1 MRALGMSNADIHIPP
16 GAEHGRS
23 ATSNSRLLRAIIFYS
38 ALAVIVLVAV
48 PYGSVEPWW
57 KAAFESAIF
66 LIGTIAFIEF
76 YLSGRKSP
84 SSSPPGIKGE
94 GFSDGPEAVS
104 SSPSPPILIAKG
116 EGNKGT
122 GKSIV
127 RRRAF
132 LLALLALVV
141 FGVVQTFPFGSSY
154 SAALSRNLPR
164 TISYDPH
171 GTRVWA
177 TEVLAL
183 VLLAGMLLRYT
194 TDEKKFKA
202 LVYIVMGTALAAAVF
217 GIARQTMQHQ
227 LGFGLPYLRPGVG
240 YAQFI
245 NKNHFAF
252 LAEMG
257 IGLTLGVIVWRGL
270 PRERLLIVV
279 GAIVILAGAVVLA
292 NSRGGMLAVFSQIV
306 FAGLL
311 RLLVSP
317 VKRHSREES
326 RLNEL
331 TKSLR
336 ASLLVRV
343 GLIVLLV
350 VTIAL
355 GTIWIGG
362 APLSASLEAVPTEVG
377 APSDKSRW
385 AVRRWDIW
393 PATLKM
399 IKDHPIAGVGF
410 GGFWMAITR
419 YHNASGEMV
428 PQEAHNDYLEFL
440 ASGGLIALLI
450 GAWFL
455 YLYVQTLRARLREN
469 SSRFVRAARCGA
481 LVGISGVAVHS
492 VVDFGLHVPAN
503 AAVLVALLVISTSD
517 LLRSKRRSR
526 PPSAHK

>member
-1 MRALGMSNADIHIPP
+1 MNSDA
-16 GAEHGRS
+16 S
-23 ATSNSRLLRAIIFYS
+23 ARHARLLPAIVFYS
-38 ALAVIVLVAV
+38 ILGLIVLVSV

-57 KAAFESAIF
+57 RATFQCAMFVLGTMAFADFFFTGESN
-66 LIGTIAFIEF
+66 IAR
-76 YLSGRKSP
+76 YS
-84 SSSPPGIKGE
+84 
-94 GFSDGPEAVS
+94 
-104 SSPSPPILIAKG
+104 
-116 EGNKGT
+116 
-122 GKSIV
+122 
-127 RRRAF
+127 F
-132 LLALLALVV
+132 LLPLLALVV
-141 FGVVQTFPFGSSY
+141 FGLLQTIPLGSSY
-154 SAALSRNLPR
+154 STALSRNLPR

-194 TDEKKFKA
+194 TDEKKLKA

-257 IGLTLGVIVWRGL
+257 FGLALGVIVWRGL
-270 PRERLLIVV
+270 PRERLVIIV
-279 GAIVILAGAVVLA
+279 GAILILAGAVVLA
-292 NSRGGMLAVFSQIV
+292 NSRGGMLAVFSQVV
-306 FAGLL
+306 FAGVL
-311 RLLVSP
+311 RLFVSP
-317 VKRHSREES
+317 VKRHAKEEG

-336 ASLLVRV
+336 ASLLVRA
-343 GLIVLLV
+343 GLMVLLV

-377 APSDKSRW
+377 APSDNSRW

-450 GAWFL
+450 AAWFVCH
-455 YLYVQTLRARLREN
+455 YIQRVRARLREEPG
-469 SSRFVRAARCGA
+469 RFGRAARCGA

-503 AAVLVALLVISTSD
+503 AAVLVALMVISTSD
-517 LLRSKRRSR
+517 LRSDKGSTNRPSR
-526 PPSAHK
+526 VRE

>member
-1 MRALGMSNADIHIPP
+1 MSSDPP
-16 GAEHGRS
+16 S
-23 ATSNSRLLRAIIFYS
+23 ARRSRLLPALTFYS
-38 ALAVIVLVAV
+38 LLMIIVLAAV

-57 KAAFESAIF
+57 KAAFQCAMFVLGTMAIADFLFTGESN
-66 LIGTIAFIEF
+66 TTR
-76 YLSGRKSP
+76 YL
-84 SSSPPGIKGE
+84 
-94 GFSDGPEAVS
+94 
-104 SSPSPPILIAKG
+104 
-116 EGNKGT
+116 
-122 GKSIV
+122 
-127 RRRAF
+127 
-132 LLALLALVV
+132 LLLPLLALVV
-141 FGVVQTFPFGSSY
+141 FGLIQTLPIGSSY

-177 TEVLAL
+177 IQVLAL

-194 TDEKKFKA
+194 TDKKKLKA
-202 LVYIVMGTALAAAVF
+202 LVYIVIGTALAAAVF

-257 IGLTLGVIVWRGL
+257 FGLALGVIVWRGL
-270 PRERLLIVV
+270 PRERLVIVV
-279 GAIVILAGAVVLA
+279 GAILILGGAVVLA
-292 NSRGGMLAVFSQIV
+292 NSRGGMLAVFSQTV
-306 FAGLL
+306 FAVVL
-311 RLLVSP
+311 RLFVSP
-317 VKRHSREES
+317 VKRHSKQEG
-326 RLNEL
+326 RLDEL

-336 ASLLVRV
+336 ASRLVRAGV
-343 GLIVLLV
+343 IVLLV
-350 VTIAL
+350 VTVAL

-362 APLSASLEAVPTEVG
+362 APLSASLEAVPAEVG

-410 GGFWMAITR
+410 GGYWMAITR

-428 PQEAHNDYLEFL
+428 PQEAHNDYLELL

-455 YLYVQTLRARLREN
+455 YLYLPTVRARLRE
-469 SSRFVRAARCGA
+469 SSGRFVRAARCGA

-492 VVDFGLHVPAN
+492 LVDFGLHIPAN
-503 AAVLVALLVISTSD
+503 AALIVVLVAISTVD
-517 LLRSKRRSR
+517 LSKDKRRRSPSER
-526 PPSAHK
+526 PQNKSLTRE

>member
-1 MRALGMSNADIHIPP
+1 MNSELPSVR
-16 GAEHGRS
+16 R
-23 ATSNSRLLRAIIFYS
+23 SRLLSASIFYS
-38 ALAVIVLVAV
+38 LLAIIVLVAV

-57 KAAFESAIF
+57 RSAFQVAVF
-66 LIGTIAFIEF
+66 LLGAIAFVDFLFTRE
-76 YLSGRKSP
+76 SR
-84 SSSPPGIKGE
+84 
-94 GFSDGPEAVS
+94 
-104 SSPSPPILIAKG
+104 IARY
-116 EGNKGT
+116 
-122 GKSIV
+122 S
-127 RRRAF
+127 F
-132 LLALLALVV
+132 LLPLLALVV
-141 FGVVQTFPFGSSY
+141 FGLIQTIPFGSYY
-154 SAALSRNLPR
+154 SPALSRNLPR
-164 TISYDPH
+164 TIGYDPH

-177 TEVLAL
+177 TEMLAL
-183 VLLAGMLLRYT
+183 VLLAGMLLRSV
-194 TDEKKFKA
+194 TDEKKLKV

-227 LGFGLPYLRPGVG
+227 LGFGLPYLRPGIG

-257 IGLTLGVIVWRGL
+257 FGLALGIIVWRGL
-270 PRERLLIVV
+270 PRERLVIIV
-279 GAIVILAGAVVLA
+279 GAILILAGAVVLA
-292 NSRGGMLAVFSQIV
+292 NSRGGMLAVFSQMV
-306 FAGLL
+306 FAGVL
-311 RLLVSP
+311 RLFLSP
-317 VKRHSREES
+317 VKRHSKEEG

-336 ASLLVRV
+336 ASRLVRA
-343 GLIVLLV
+343 GLMMLLV

-362 APLSASLEAVPTEVG
+362 APLSASLEAVPTEIG
-377 APSDKSRW
+377 TSPDTSRW

-410 GGFWMAITR
+410 GGYWMAITR

-428 PQEAHNDYLEFL
+428 PQEAHNDYLELL

-450 GAWFL
+450 SACFL
-455 YLYVQTLRARLREN
+455 YLYFQSVWTRLREKPG
-469 SSRFVRAARCGA
+469 RFVRAARCGA

-503 AAVLVALLVISTSD
+503 AAVFVALIVISTSELRRD
-517 LLRSKRRSR
+517 KGSATSPVRSK
-526 PPSAHK
+526 

>member
-1 MRALGMSNADIHIPP
+1 MNSELPSAR
-16 GAEHGRS
+16 RS
-23 ATSNSRLLRAIIFYS
+23 KLLPVLIFYS
-38 ALAVIVLVAV
+38 LLMIIVLAAV

-57 KAAFESAIF
+57 KAAFDCAIF
-66 LIGTIAFIEF
+66 LIGAVAFLEF
-76 YLSGRKSP
+76 YLRGRKSP
-84 SSSPPGIKGE
+84 FSYSTGIKGE
-94 GFSDGPEAVS
+94 GSGDSPERS
-104 SSPSPPILIAKG
+104 SATPG
-116 EGNKGT
+116 EGSK
-122 GKSIV
+122 
-127 RRRAF
+127 RRREPYTARYLV
-132 LLALLALVV
+132 LLPLLALVV
-141 FGVVQTFPFGSSY
+141 FGVLQTFPFGSTY

-177 TEVLAL
+177 TGALAL

-194 TDEKKFKA
+194 SDEKKLKA
-202 LVYIVMGTALAAAVF
+202 LVYTVVGTALAAAVF

-227 LGFGLPYLRPGVG
+227 LGFGLPYLRPGAG

-257 IGLTLGVIVWRGL
+257 FGLVLGVIVWRGL
-270 PRERLLIVV
+270 PRERLVIVV
-279 GAIVILAGAVVLA
+279 GAILILAGAVVLA
-292 NSRGGMLAVFSQIV
+292 NSRGGMLAVFSQTV
-306 FAGLL
+306 CAAVL
-311 RLLVSP
+311 RLIVSP
-317 VKRHSREES
+317 VKRHSKEEG

-331 TKSLR
+331 TKGLR
-336 ASLLVRV
+336 ASRLARA
-343 GLIVLLV
+343 GLMVLLV

-377 APSDKSRW
+377 PASDPSRW

-393 PATLKM
+393 PPTLRM

-410 GGFWMAITR
+410 GGYWMAITS

-428 PQEAHNDYLEFL
+428 PQEAHNDYLEFV
-440 ASGGLIALLI
+440 ASGGLIALII

-455 YLYVQTLRARLREN
+455 YLYTQSVRVRLRDEPG
-469 SSRFVRAARCGA
+469 RFVRAARCGA

-492 VVDFGLHVPAN
+492 LVDFGLHVPAN
-503 AAVLVALLVISTSD
+503 AAILVALMVISTSE
-517 LLRSKRRSR
+517 LRRDKGSATRSSR
-526 PPSAHK
+526 VKMNH

>member
-1 MRALGMSNADIHIPP
+1 MNSELP
-16 GAEHGRS
+16 S
-23 ATSNSRLLRAIIFYS
+23 ARRSRLLPALIFYG
-38 ALAVIVLVAV
+38 LLMIIVLAAV

-57 KAAFESAIF
+57 RAAFQCAIF
-66 LIGTIAFIEF
+66 VLGAIAFVEF
-76 YLSGRKSP
+76 FLT
-84 SSSPPGIKGE
+84 
-94 GFSDGPEAVS
+94 PELNYARYS
-104 SSPSPPILIAKG
+104 LLLPLIAL
-116 EGNKGT
+116 
-122 GKSIV
+122 V
-127 RRRAF
+127 AF
-132 LLALLALVV
+132 GLI
-141 FGVVQTFPFGSSY
+141 QTIPFGSSY

-164 TISYDPH
+164 TISYDAH
-171 GTRVWA
+171 GTRVWV
-177 TEVLAL
+177 TGMLAL
-183 VLLAGMLLRYT
+183 VLLAGVLLRYT
-194 TDEKKFKA
+194 TDEKKLKA
-202 LVYIVMGTALAAAVF
+202 LVYIVIGTALTAAVF

-240 YAQFI
+240 YGQFI

-257 IGLTLGVIVWRGL
+257 FGLALGVIVWRGL
-270 PRERLLIVV
+270 PRERLVIVV
-279 GAIVILAGAVVLA
+279 GAILILAGAVVLA
-292 NSRGGMLAVFSQIV
+292 NSRGGVLAVISQIV
-306 FAGLL
+306 FAGVL
-311 RLLVSP
+311 RLFVSP
-317 VKRHSREES
+317 VKRHSKEEGK
-326 RLNEL
+326 LNEL
-331 TKSLR
+331 TKRLR
-336 ASLLVRV
+336 ASRFVRA

-362 APLSASLEAVPTEVG
+362 APLSASLEAVPAEVG

-399 IKDHPIAGVGF
+399 TRDHPIAGIGF

-440 ASGGLIALLI
+440 VSGGLIAFLI
-450 GAWFL
+450 GAWFFFL
-455 YLYVQTLRARLREN
+455 YMQNVRARLRER

-503 AAVLVALLVISTSD
+503 AAVLVALIVISTSD
-517 LLRSKRRSR
+517 LRRDKRGSH
-526 PPSAHK
+526 PS

>member
-1 MRALGMSNADIHIPP
+1 MRAPSMSNADIHIPTR
-16 GAEHGRS
+16 AEHGRS
-23 ATSNSRLLRAIIFYS
+23 ATSKSRLLRAIIFYS
-38 ALAVIVLVAV
+38 LIVVIALVAV

-57 KAAFESAIF
+57 KAAFASAVF
-66 LIGTIAFIEF
+66 LIGTIAFLEF
-76 YLSGRKSP
+76 YLSGRKSQLP
-84 SSSPPGIKGE
+84 SPSGIKGE
-94 GFSDGPEAVS
+94 GFSGVPEAVS
-104 SSPSPPILIAKG
+104 SAPSSPTLLAKG
-116 EGNKGT
+116 EGDKGA
-122 GKSIV
+122 GKSIL
-127 RRRAF
+127 RRHSF
-132 LLALLALVV
+132 LLPLLALVV
-141 FGVVQTFPFGSSY
+141 FGLLQTIPFGSSY

-194 TDEKKFKA
+194 TDEKKLKA
-202 LVYIVMGTALAAAVF
+202 LVYIVMGAALAAAVF

-227 LGFGLPYLRPGVG
+227 LGFGLPYLRPGLG

-257 IGLTLGVIVWRGL
+257 FGLALGAIVWRGL
-270 PRERLLIVV
+270 PRERLVIVV
-279 GAIVILAGAVVLA
+279 GAILILAGAVVLA
-292 NSRGGMLAVFSQIV
+292 NSRGGMLAVFSQMV
-306 FAGLL
+306 FAGVL
-311 RLLVSP
+311 RLFVSP
-317 VKRHSREES
+317 FKRHSRDEGG
-326 RLNEL
+326 LNQL
-331 TKSLR
+331 TRSLR
-336 ASLLVRV
+336 ASRLVHA
-343 GLIVLLV
+343 GLMVLLV

-377 APSDKSRW
+377 APSATSRW

-410 GGFWMAITR
+410 GGYWMAITR

-428 PQEAHNDYLEFL
+428 PQEAHNDYLEFV

-450 GAWFL
+450 SAWFL
-455 YLYVQTLRARLREN
+455 YLYMQSVRARLREAPG
-469 SSRFVRAARCGA
+469 RFVRAARCGA

-492 VVDFGLHVPAN
+492 LVDFGLHVPAN
-503 AAVLVALLVISTSD
+503 AAVLVALMVISTSD
-517 LLRSKRRSR
+517 LRGDKRRSR
-526 PPSAHK
+526 PS

>member
-1 MRALGMSNADIHIPP
+1 MRAPRMSNANIQIPSGSEP
-16 GAEHGRS
+16 SRS
-23 ATSNSRLLRAIIFYS
+23 STRNSRLLRAIIFYS
-38 ALAVIVLVAV
+38 ILALVALV
-48 PYGSVEPWW
+48 AIPYGSVEPWW
-57 KAAFESAIF
+57 RALFQCAVFV
-66 LIGTIAFIEF
+66 LGTIAFLEF
-76 YLSGRKSP
+76 LFN
-84 SSSPPGIKGE
+84 GE
-94 GFSDGPEAVS
+94 SN
-104 SSPSPPILIAKG
+104 IARY
-116 EGNKGT
+116 
-122 GKSIV
+122 S
-127 RRRAF
+127 F
-132 LLALLALVV
+132 LLPVLALVV
-141 FGVVQTFPFGSSY
+141 LGLLQTIPIGSSY

-164 TISYDPH
+164 TISHDPH

-194 TDEKKFKA
+194 TDEKKLKA
-202 LVYIVMGTALAAAVF
+202 LVYIVIGTALAAAVF

-240 YAQFI
+240 YGQFI

-257 IGLTLGVIVWRGL
+257 LGLALGVIVWRGL
-270 PRERLLIVV
+270 PRERLVIVV
-279 GAIVILAGAVVLA
+279 GAILILAGAVVLA
-292 NSRGGMLAVFSQIV
+292 NSRGGMLAVCSQIV
-306 FAGLL
+306 FAGVL
-311 RLLVSP
+311 RLFVSP
-317 VKRHSREES
+317 VKRHSKEEG

-331 TKSLR
+331 TKGLR
-336 ASLLVRV
+336 ASRLVRA

-362 APLSASLEAVPTEVG
+362 APLVASLEAVPTEVG
-377 APSDKSRW
+377 ASSDTSRW

-428 PQEAHNDYLEFL
+428 PQEAHNDYLEYI

-455 YLYVQTLRARLREN
+455 YLYMQSVRARLGE
-469 SSRFVRAARCGA
+469 SPSRFVRAARCGA

-492 VVDFGLHVPAN
+492 LVDFGLHIPAN
-503 AAVLVALLVISTSD
+503 AAVLVALMVISTSD
-517 LLRSKRRSR
+517 LRRDKGFGIRSSR
-526 PPSAHK
+526 VRE

>member
-16 GAEHGRS
+16 RSEHGRS
-23 ATSNSRLLRAIIFYS
+23 APSNSRLLRAIIFYS
-38 ALAVIVLVAV
+38 TLAVIALVAV
-48 PYGSVEPWW
+48 PYGGVEPWW
-57 KAAFESAIF
+57 KAAFQCAIF
-66 LIGTIAFIEF
+66 LIGAIAFLEF
-76 YLSGRKSP
+76 YFSGRKSQF
-84 SSSPPGIKGE
+84 SSPSGIKGE
-94 GFSDGPEAVS
+94 GVSDSPERS
-104 SSPSPPILIAKG
+104 SATQG
-116 EGNKGT
+116 EGSK
-122 GKSIV
+122 
-127 RRRAF
+127 RRRESNTTRYLF
-132 LLALLALVV
+132 LLPLLALVV
-141 FGVVQTFPFGSSY
+141 FGLLQTIPFGGSY

-183 VLLAGMLLRYT
+183 VLFAGMLLRYT
-194 TDEKKFKA
+194 TDEKKLKT
-202 LVYIVMGTALAAAVF
+202 LVYLVIGTALAAAVF

-257 IGLTLGVIVWRGL
+257 FGLALGIIVWRGL
-270 PRERLLIVV
+270 PRERLVIVV
-279 GAIVILAGAVVLA
+279 GAILILAGAVVLA

-306 FAGLL
+306 FAGVL
-311 RLLVSP
+311 RLFVSP
-317 VKRHSREES
+317 VKRHSNEEG

-331 TKSLR
+331 TKGLR
-336 ASLLVRV
+336 SSRLVRA
-343 GLIVLLV
+343 GLMVLLV

-377 APSDKSRW
+377 APSDQSRW

-393 PATLKM
+393 PATLKL

-455 YLYVQTLRARLREN
+455 YLYMQSVRARLRGD
-469 SSRFVRAARCGA
+469 SSRFVQAARCGA

-503 AAVLVALLVISTSD
+503 AAVLFALIVISTSE
-517 LLRSKRRSR
+517 LLRNKSSAAGPSR
-526 PPSAHK
+526 VRK

>member
-1 MRALGMSNADIHIPP
+1 MNSDA
-16 GAEHGRS
+16 S
-23 ATSNSRLLRAIIFYS
+23 ARNPRLLRAIIFYS
-38 ALAVIVLVAV
+38 LLTTVVLVAV

-57 KAAFESAIF
+57 KAAFECAIF
-66 LIGTIAFIEF
+66 LIGTIAFLEF
-76 YLSGRKSP
+76 YLGGRKSHFSASSGRGIRGEGISGAPESISSAP
-84 SSSPPGIKGE
+84 SSPTLLPKR
-94 GFSDGPEAVS
+94 
-104 SSPSPPILIAKG
+104 

-122 GKSIV
+122 GESNIT
-127 RRRAF
+127 RYSF

-141 FGVVQTFPFGSSY
+141 FGLIQTIPFGSSY

-171 GTRVWA
+171 GTRVWVS
-177 TEVLAL
+177 EMFAL

-194 TDEKKFKA
+194 TDEKKLKA
-202 LVYIVMGTALAAAVF
+202 LVYLVIGTALATAVF

-227 LGFGLPYLRPGVG
+227 PGFGLPYLRPGLG

-245 NKNHFAF
+245 NRNHFAF

-257 IGLTLGVIVWRGL
+257 LGLALGLIVWRGL
-270 PRERLLIVV
+270 ARERLVIVV
-279 GAIVILAGAVVLA
+279 GLILILAGALVLA
-292 NSRGGMLAVFSQIV
+292 NSRGGLLAVGTQII

-311 RLLVSP
+311 RLFVRP
-317 VKRHSREES
+317 GRRHERRESKLDALARRLGSS
-326 RLNEL
+326 RLI
-331 TKSLR
+331 
-336 ASLLVRV
+336 RV
-343 GLIVLLV
+343 GLIVLLLA
-350 VTIAL
+350 TIAL

-362 APLSASLEAVPTEVG
+362 APLVASLEAVPTEVG
-377 APSDKSRW
+377 VASDNSRW

-393 PATLKM
+393 PATVKM

-428 PQEAHNDYLEFL
+428 PQEAHNDYLELL
-440 ASGGLIALLI
+440 ASGGLFALLI

-455 YLYVQTLRARLREN
+455 YLYMQRVRARLRDD

-481 LVGISGVAVHS
+481 LVGISGIAVHS

-503 AAVLVALLVISTSD
+503 AAVLVALMVISTSE
-517 LLRSKRRSR
+517 LRSDKGSAAGHSR
-526 PPSAHK
+526 VRK